1 VRVKDNVELPMLQ
14 RIYVTSILCILLFSN
29 AFCLTEVEIEANSQD
44 IFAEINSPFCKG
56 RLLRDCPSTGAT
68 QLKGE
73 IREMVSAGKG
83 KKEIIASLFEK
94 FGEDEIRA
102 LPSQNISGWI
112 GWLAPFAFLGVGA
125 LLVVLWVRKN
135 QPGST

>member
-1 VRVKDNVELPMLQ
+1 MLQ
-14 RIYVTSILCILLFSN
+14 RVYVATILCLLLFSN
-29 AFCLTEVEIEANSQD
+29 GFCLTEVEVEANSQD

-73 IREMVSAGKG
+73 IREMVAAGKSKG
-83 KKEIIASLFEK
+83 EIISSLFDK

-102 LPSQNISGWI
+102 LPNQNILGLI

-125 LLVVLWVRKN
+125 LLVVMWVRKN
-135 QPGST
+135 QPGTNLE